1 MPREQAQNQETSE
14 TGVGRFYKTIKPTL
28 TLVNNIAG
36 IYLVWII
43 LHFVA
48 AHLYVYYC
56 ANLSF
61 YGFLMSPILVS
72 APHCRA
78 IRWTIYNGAQSID
91 TMWIVFGTW
100 LCSRIALIGG

>member
-1 MPREQAQNQETSE
+1 MPREQAENKESGE
-14 TGVGRFYKTIKPTL
+14 SLLVRFYKNVKPAL

-36 IYLVWII
+36 IYLVWIV

-56 ANLSF
+56 ANSS
-61 YGFLMSPILVS
+61 SPMLVS